1 MHSPTTLQPPVI
13 SPNRRHS
20 SPAYLTESSET
31 TEEIIITRQ
40 DLHRLRVHSI
50 TMQEYHSEDSS
61 ETSGS
66 FESVRLNMASNI
78 GEIQNPVVEILHS
91 STSDIEASAVKTV
104 KKGIIRLTSPPRSR
118 KEMKA
123 VREKLGKQKHDL
135 PKLTIPN
142 KTQQENINQ
151 QKQLQLLSGKK
162 SEDRVLRKQ
171 MGSSLRSNPRIQDT
185 LLLSPR
191 GVNQPQFI
199 QWDRNDNQRGKNPKS
214 PTILKPSVFQ
224 FPSDA
229 DMEMMFTKDM
239 KYNEFQRSPKSPM
252 NTPPATS
259 PGVIVTSCR
268 KSQRRSTIS
277 SAATAFA
284 VATSGATVSPVLSPQ
299 SLFRLRFNFK
309 FCTEDE
315 GHIVTK
321 RVLKILKHWVLKQPE
336 VYKCSLF

>member
-1 MHSPTTLQPPVI
+1 
-13 SPNRRHS
+13 
-20 SPAYLTESSET
+20 
-31 TEEIIITRQ
+31 
-40 DLHRLRVHSI
+40 
-50 TMQEYHSEDSS
+50 MQEYHSENSS

-78 GEIQNPVVEILHS
+78 GDIQNPVVEIPHS
-91 STSDIEASAVKTV
+91 SSRGIEASAVKTV
-104 KKGIIRLTSPPRSR
+104 KKGTIKLTSPPRSR

-142 KTQQENINQ
+142 KTQKENNQ
-151 QKQLQLLSGKK
+151 QKQSQLFSGKR

-171 MGSSLRSNPRIQDT
+171 IGSSLSSKPRIQDT

-191 GVNQPQFI
+191 GVNQSQFI
-199 QWDRNDNQRGKNPKS
+199 LWDRSDSQRSRNLKS

-229 DMEMMFTKDM
+229 DMEMIFTKEM
-239 KYNEFQRSPKSPM
+239 KYDEFQRSPKSPM

-336 VYKCSLF
+336 VCTR

>member
-1 MHSPTTLQPPVI
+1 MHSPTTLQPPII

-20 SPAYLTESSET
+20 SPAYLIESSET
-31 TEEIIITRQ
+31 TEEIIITRK
-40 DLHRLRVHSI
+40 DLHRLRVHSS
-50 TMQEYHSEDSS
+50 TMQEYHLENSS
-61 ETSGS
+61 ESSGS
-66 FESVRLNMASNI
+66 SESVRLNMASNI
-78 GEIQNPVVEILHS
+78 GEIQNPVVEIPYS
-91 STSDIEASAVKTV
+91 STSDIEPSAVKTV
-104 KKGIIRLTSPPRSR
+104 KKGTIKLTSPPRSR

-123 VREKLGKQKHDL
+123 VRERLGKQKNDL

-142 KTQQENINQ
+142 KTQNENINH
-151 QKQLQLLSGKK
+151 QKQSQRFSGKN
-162 SEDRVLRKQ
+162 SEDCLLRKQ
-171 MGSSLRSNPRIQDT
+171 MGSSLRSKPRIQDT

-191 GVNQPQFI
+191 GVNQSQLI
-199 QWDRNDNQRGKNPKS
+199 QWDRNGSQRSKNLKS

-229 DMEMMFTKDM
+229 DMEMIFAKDM
-239 KYNEFQRSPKSPM
+239 KYDEFQRSPKSPM

-284 VATSGATVSPVLSPQ
+284 VATSGATVSPVLSLQ

-309 FCTEDE
+309 FCSEDE

-336 VYKCSLF
+336 VYTR